1 MNSLLLSLQEYL
13 INYPEVNPHL
23 NELKRRR
30 PINDYE
36 LDYLF
41 GIEASRFSKLCSKLQ
56 IDCSPDH
63 RSQLLTEEQNAQ
75 VKDYIK
81 QMKKL
86 IGCSR
91 LLKNHL
97 IL

>member
-1 MNSLLLSLQEYL
+1 M
-13 INYPEVNPHL
+13 
-23 NELKRRR
+23 KRRQ

-41 GIEASRFSKLCSKLQ
+41 GIEATKFSQLCSKLQ
-56 IDCSPDH
+56 IDYSPDH
-63 RSQLLTEEQNAQ
+63 RAQLLTEEQKAQ

-81 QMKKL
+81 QMKKV
-86 IGCSR
+86 IGCVR
-91 LLKNHL
+91 LLKKHL